1 MTDKLPYTIEI
12 LEFED
17 DRPVVL
23 DRVIGGSVYLDEA
36 KRIGQHLLSIVDAGT
51 RHKGYRVLSHDHE
64 LVYNWQPGDGDETRP
79 KRPDADR
86 DARAGCEAVRDRPQA
101 PSGTGASRHSYGD
114 RE

>member
-23 DRVIGGSVYLDEA
+23 DRVIGGSVYLEEA

-51 RHKGYRVLSHDHE
+51 RPKGYRVLSHDHE
-64 LVYNWQPGDGDETRP
+64 LAYTWQPGDGDGTRAE
-79 KRPDADR
+79 RPDADR
-86 DARAGCEAVRDRPQA
+86 DTRPGRVGCEADRDRPQA
-101 PSGTGASRHSYGD
+101 PSRTGASRHP
-114 RE
+114 